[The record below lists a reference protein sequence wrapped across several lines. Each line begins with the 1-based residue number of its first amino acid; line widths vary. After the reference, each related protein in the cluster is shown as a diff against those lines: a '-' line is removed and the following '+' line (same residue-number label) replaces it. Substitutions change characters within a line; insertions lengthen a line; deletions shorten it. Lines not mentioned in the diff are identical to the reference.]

1 MYEARQVPRDENR
14 PPITQSLYSVGSS
27 SSGSSNSNQSLPL
40 VEEVTKRT
48 EVVTRRIQELW
59 LAMQD
64 LAKKDSF
71 VPCSERIRVG
81 VAELIAIFPHSMT
94 DEVLKGALRQLN
106 QNTSAIQAESTNL
119 QRALNSENPANVEL
133 YLQQVRNCAYNLAK
147 ATKTLVTQFQQWL
160 ESWPALVFFPFTKLV
175 FLERSFKVNNRKVK
189 KLPRVKE
196 VQTLRGWKENSDFT
210 RVGGFASIF

>member
-1 MYEARQVPRDENR
+1 MEPVSEGKSSSQSNGTVICVKRPVSMYEARQVPREENR

-64 LAKKDSF
+64 LGKRDSF

-81 VAELIAIFPHSMT
+81 IAELIAIFPHNLT
-94 DEVLKGALRQLN
+94 DEVLKQALRQLN
-106 QNTSAIQAESTNL
+106 LNTNAIQAECTNL
-119 QRALNSENPANVEL
+119 QRALNIENPANVEL
-133 YLQQVRNCAYNLAK
+133 HLQQVRNCAYNLAK
-147 ATKTLVTQFQQWL
+147 ATKTLVTQFQQ
-160 ESWPALVFFPFTKLV
+160 S
-175 FLERSFKVNNRKVK
+175 
-189 KLPRVKE
+189 
-196 VQTLRGWKENSDFT
+196 
-210 RVGGFASIF
+210 

>member
-1 MYEARQVPRDENR
+1 MFSFQICRRIHDAPDASENEVEPVSDGKSSASTNGANFYAKRPVSMYEARQVPRDENR

-94 DEVLKGALRQLN
+94 DEVLKSALRQLN
-106 QNTSAIQAESTNL
+106 LNTSAIQAESTNL
-119 QRALNSENPANVEL
+119 QRALNTENPANVEL

-147 ATKTLVTQFQQWL
+147 ATKTLVTQFQQ
-160 ESWPALVFFPFTKLV
+160 
-175 FLERSFKVNNRKVK
+175 
-189 KLPRVKE
+189 
-196 VQTLRGWKENSDFT
+196 
-210 RVGGFASIF
+210 

>member
-1 MYEARQVPRDENR
+1 MYEARQVPREDNR

-27 SSGSSNSNQSLPL
+27 SSSANSSSSNQSLPL

-64 LAKKDSF
+64 LNKKDSF

-94 DEVLKGALRQLN
+94 DDVLKNALRQLN
-106 QNTSAIQAESTNL
+106 QNTSAIQAECTNL
-119 QRALNSENPANVEL
+119 QRALSTENPANIEL

-147 ATKTLVTQFQQWL
+147 ATKTLVTQFQQ
-160 ESWPALVFFPFTKLV
+160 
-175 FLERSFKVNNRKVK
+175 
-189 KLPRVKE
+189 
-196 VQTLRGWKENSDFT
+196 
-210 RVGGFASIF
+210 

>member
-1 MYEARQVPRDENR
+1 MKFLSVYSSRINDPPEAAENEIEPVLDSKSSNVANGGNSFVKRPVSMYEARQVPRDENR

-40 VEEVTKRT
+40 VEEVTRRT

-81 VAELIAIFPHSMT
+81 VAELIAIFPHSLT
-94 DEVLKGALRQLN
+94 DDVLKNALRQLN
-106 QNTSAIQAESTNL
+106 HNTSAIQAECTNL
-119 QRALNSENPANVEL
+119 QRALSTDNPTNIEL
-133 YLQQVRNCAYNLAK
+133 HLQQVRNCAYNLAK
-147 ATKTLVTQFQQWL
+147 ATKTLVTQFQQ
-160 ESWPALVFFPFTKLV
+160 
-175 FLERSFKVNNRKVK
+175 
-189 KLPRVKE
+189 
-196 VQTLRGWKENSDFT
+196 
-210 RVGGFASIF
+210 

>member
-1 MYEARQVPRDENR
+1 MRLHCRRINDPSEEAMNEVEPVLDSKPSTSNGVKRPVSMYEARQVPRDENR

-27 SSGSSNSNQSLPL
+27 SSSSSTSNQSLPL

-64 LAKKDSF
+64 LTKKETF

-81 VAELIAIFPHSMT
+81 VAELIAIFPPSPT
-94 DEVLKGALRQLN
+94 DDILKNALRQLN
-106 QNTSAIQAESTNL
+106 LNTNAIQAECTNL
-119 QRALNSENPANVEL
+119 HRSLNSENPQNVEL

-147 ATKTLVTQFQQWL
+147 ATKTLVTQFQQ
-160 ESWPALVFFPFTKLV
+160 
-175 FLERSFKVNNRKVK
+175 
-189 KLPRVKE
+189 
-196 VQTLRGWKENSDFT
+196 
-210 RVGGFASIF
+210 